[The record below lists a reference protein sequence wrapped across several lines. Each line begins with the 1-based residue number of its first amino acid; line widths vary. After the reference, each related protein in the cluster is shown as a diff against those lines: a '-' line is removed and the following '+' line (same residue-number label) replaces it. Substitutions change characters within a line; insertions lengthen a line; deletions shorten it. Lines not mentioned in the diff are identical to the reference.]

1 MVGKSSPPSAA
12 KLPATAHGRRTRAA
26 IIDAAAQMMYQ
37 KGVAA
42 TSLDDILAASSTG
55 KSQLYHYFKDR
66 SELVKAVVERQTELV
81 LAAQPTLTQI
91 DSMDGVEQ
99 WAQAILANHDVP
111 GGPFGC
117 PLGSMAAELSQLYHY
132 FKDRSE
138 LVKAV
143 VERQT
148 ELVLAAQPTL
158 TQIDS

>member
-1 MVGKSSPPSAA
+1 MLSGMVGKSSPPSAA

-111 GGPFGC
+111 GGPFGARWAAW
-117 PLGSMAAELSQLYHY
+117 PPNSRTIRRISRRWPRRSDSGSRCL
-132 FKDRSE
+132 R
-138 LVKAV
+138 
-143 VERQT
+143 T
-148 ELVLAAQPTL
+148 G
-158 TQIDS
+158 